1 VRSFFTNRPFS
12 RAILLSMNEIR
23 RADMHVH
30 STASELS
37 KLGIQRSLQLPEC
50 ATPPQEVYELAKRRG
65 MDFVTITD
73 HDTIAGV
80 LELADLP
87 DTFISEELTVWFKG
101 EAQAVH
107 VLCYGITPDDHE
119 WLQAHNDDVEACAE
133 YLHSGGITAALA
145 HPFYAVEAPLGAR
158 HRRRLA
164 QLFPIWETR
173 NGSRAK
179 ELNLP
184 AFVYIETH
192 GGTAIGGSDDHAGV
206 DIGRTFTETPG
217 AATPEEFL
225 AHVRAGRAVAHGDQ
239 GSAAKWTHA
248 AMALAI
254 RALGDGETTGR
265 PDPGAVLKITERVM
279 SEGDV
284 RHGSVAGDLGPEDAL
299 ALLRAWLVAMDLDV
313 DERQLLTSLQD
324 GDLSHPDLYRRARRI
339 HERKLA
345 EAVAGVVENPADVLA
360 AGRSLFDACIPAI
373 PYAAA
378 TAFLGREKLKL
389 TRSDGDRPRVAL
401 VADGIGGMHGVTHT
415 LDEIRDRGVPGFEVE
430 VIGTDADVDRRLS
443 AVAEIDIP
451 YYAGLQIG
459 VPSLPAITDAL
470 AEGRYDLVHLVSPGP
485 CGIGAWLLSR
495 VLELPVL
502 GSYHT
507 ELAAYAGVRTG
518 DRGLEALMGMALA
531 KFYGGCEVVL
541 SPSPATDDRLVS
553 LGIPRE
559 RLGRWDRGVD
569 LHRFDPA
576 LRVLGDPDVVNVLY
590 AGRLTKEKGVD
601 MLATAFLAA
610 RRHDPRLHLLLA
622 GGGPEEA
629 VLRARLGDAATFLG
643 WLSGDE
649 LARTYASA
657 DAFLFAS
664 RTDTFGQVILEAQAS
679 GLPVVAVGEG
689 GPKSLIEHGETGLLT
704 RANAGALASALLSIV
719 EQPLLAS
726 RLRAGALAAVR
737 ERTWDAALD
746 RLADGYRRTLA
757 AGTARAGEHARTA
770 A

>member
-1 VRSFFTNRPFS
+1 
-12 RAILLSMNEIR
+12 
-23 RADMHVH
+23 MHVH

-50 ATPPQEVYELAKRRG
+50 ATPPEEVYRLAKRRG

-73 HDTIAGV
+73 HDTIAGA
-80 LELADLP
+80 LELAHLP
-87 DTFISEELTVWFKG
+87 GTFISEELTVWFKG

-107 VLCYGITPDDHE
+107 VLCYGITPEDHE

-145 HPFYAVEAPLGAR
+145 HPFYAVEAPLTAR

-192 GGTAIGGSDDHAGV
+192 GGTAIGGSDDHAGI
-206 DIGRTFTETPG
+206 DIGRTFTETPR
-217 AATPEEFL
+217 AESPEQFL
-225 AHVRAGRAVAHGDQ
+225 AHIRAGRAGAHGAQ

-248 AMALAI
+248 AMSLAI
-254 RALGDGETTGR
+254 RALGRGEGAAS
-265 PDPGAVLKITERVM
+265 PDPTAVLKITERVM
-279 SEGDV
+279 SEGGV

-313 DERQLLTSLQD
+313 DERQLLEQLQE
-324 GDLSHPDLYRRARRI
+324 GELSHPDLYRRARRI

-345 EAVAGVVENPADVLA
+345 DAVSEIVAMTDGERQLDLPVA
-360 AGRSLFDACIPAI
+360 ARSLFDACIPAI

-401 VADGIGGMHGVTHT
+401 VADGVGGMHGVTHT
-415 LDEIRDRGVPGFEVE
+415 LDEIRDRGVPGFEVD

-451 YYAGLQIG
+451 YYSGLQIG
-459 VPSLPAITDAL
+459 VPSLPAIVDAL
-470 AEGRYDLVHLVSPGP
+470 TEGRYDLVHLVSPGP
-485 CGIGAWLLSR
+485 CGVGSWLLAR
-495 VLELPVL
+495 VLELPVI

-507 ELAAYAGVRTG
+507 ELAAYAGLRSG
-518 DRGLEALMGMALA
+518 HAQLELIMNMALA

-541 SPSPATDDRLVS
+541 SPSPATDARLAE
-553 LGIPRE
+553 LGIEPE
-559 RLGRWDRGVD
+559 RIGRWDRGVD
-569 LHRFDPA
+569 IGRFDPS
-576 LRVLGDPDVVNVLY
+576 LRMPGLFGGSSDSINALY
-590 AGRLTKEKGVD
+590 AGRLTKEKGVEL
-601 MLATAFLAA
+601 LADAFLAA
-610 RRHDPRLHLLLA
+610 RRQDPRLHLVLA
-622 GGGPEEA
+622 GGGPEQDA
-629 VLRARLGDAATFLG
+629 LRGRLGDAATFLG
-643 WLSGDE
+643 WLDGDD
-649 LARTYASA
+649 LARGYASA

-679 GLPVVAVGEG
+679 GLPVVAVDEG
-689 GPKSLIEHGETGLLT
+689 GPASLISHGETGLLAEPT
-704 RANAGALASALLSIV
+704 AGALADALLSIV
-719 EQPLLAS
+719 GAPLLAE
-726 RLRAGALAAVR
+726 RLRVGALAAVR
-737 ERTWDAALD
+737 GRTWDAALE
-746 RLADGYRRTLA
+746 RLA
-757 AGTARAGEHARTA
+757 AGYRQALAAPAQAGQARTA

>member
-1 VRSFFTNRPFS
+1 
-12 RAILLSMNEIR
+12 MNENR

-37 KLGIQRSLQLPEC
+37 KLGIQRSLNLPEC

-73 HDTIAGV
+73 HDTILGA
-80 LELADLP
+80 LELAHLP

-119 WLQAHNDDVEACAE
+119 WLQTHNDDVEACAE
-133 YLHSGGITAALA
+133 YLHSAGITAALA
-145 HPFYAVEAPLGAR
+145 HPFYAVEAPLTAR

-192 GGTAIGGSDDHAGV
+192 GGTAIGGSDDHAGI
-206 DIGRTFTETPG
+206 DIGRTFTETPS
-217 AATPEEFL
+217 ANSPEEFL
-225 AHVRAGRAVAHGDQ
+225 AHIRAGRADAHGAQ
-239 GSAAKWTHA
+239 GSAPKWTHA

-254 RALGDGETTGR
+254 RSLGRGEGAAT
-265 PDPGAVLKITERVM
+265 PDPSAVFKIVERVM

-284 RHGSVAGDLGPEDAL
+284 RSGSVGSDLGPEDAL
-299 ALLRAWLVAMDLDV
+299 ALLRAWLVAMDLDI
-313 DERQLLTSLQD
+313 DERHLLEQLQD
-324 GDLSHPDLYRRARRI
+324 GQLSHPDLYRRARRI

-345 EAVAGVVENPADVLA
+345 DAVSEVVAMTDGAHSLDLPVA
-360 AGRSLFDACIPAI
+360 ARSLFDACVPAI

-378 TAFLGREKLKL
+378 SAFLGREKLKL
-389 TRSDGDRPRVAL
+389 ARSDGDRPRVAL
-401 VADGIGGMHGVTHT
+401 VADGVGGMHGVTHT
-415 LDEIRDRGVPGFEVE
+415 LDEIRDRGVPGFEVD

-451 YYAGLQIG
+451 YYAGLKIG

-485 CGIGAWLLSR
+485 CGVGAWLLAR

-507 ELAAYAGVRTG
+507 ELAAYAGMRSG
-518 DRGLEALMGMALA
+518 DAGLEMLMNAALA

-541 SPSPATDDRLVS
+541 SPSAATDARLLE
-553 LGIPRE
+553 LGIE
-559 RLGRWDRGVD
+559 RARIGRWDRGVD
-569 LHRFDPA
+569 ISRFDPG
-576 LRVLGDPDVVNVLY
+576 LRVPHDREVVNVLY

-601 MLATAFLAA
+601 LLATAFLAA
-610 RRHDPRLHLLLA
+610 RRHDPRLQLLLA
-622 GGGPEEA
+622 GGGPEEEM
-629 VLRARLGDAATFLG
+629 LRARLGDTATFLG
-643 WLSGDE
+643 WLSGEE
-649 LARTYASA
+649 LARTYAGA

-689 GPKSLIEHGETGLLT
+689 GPASLIEHGESGLLA
-704 RANAGALASALLSIV
+704 RANAASLADALLGV
-719 EQPLLAS
+719 VGNPLLGA
-726 RLRAGALAAVR
+726 RLRAGGLAAVS
-737 ERTWDAALD
+737 ERTWDAALE

-757 AGTARAGEHARTA
+757 AGAVAAGEARTA
-770 A
+770 AA